1 LFEFRLTVQQKEAE
15 YRFREVPEMIQMQT
29 ILRAADNT
37 GAKELMCIKVLG
49 GSKRK
54 YANIGDVIVCSVKD
68 ATPGGVV
75 KKGEVVRAVVV
86 RSVKGVR
93 RSDGSY
99 IRFDE
104 NAAVILRDDGSPR
117 GTRIFGPVA
126 RELREK
132 DFMKIISLA
141 PEVI

>member
-1 LFEFRLTVQQKEAE
+1 
-15 YRFREVPEMIQMQT
+15 MIQAET
-29 ILRAADNT
+29 YLKSADNT

-54 YANIGDVIVCSVKD
+54 YANIGDVIVCSVKN

-75 KKGEVVRAVVV
+75 KKGEVVKAVIV
-86 RSVKGVR
+86 RTVKGLKR
-93 RSDGSY
+93 ADGSS

-104 NAAVILRDDGSPR
+104 NAAVILKDDGNPR

-126 RELREK
+126 RELRDK
-132 DFMKIISLA
+132 DYMKIISLA
-141 PEVI
+141 PEVL